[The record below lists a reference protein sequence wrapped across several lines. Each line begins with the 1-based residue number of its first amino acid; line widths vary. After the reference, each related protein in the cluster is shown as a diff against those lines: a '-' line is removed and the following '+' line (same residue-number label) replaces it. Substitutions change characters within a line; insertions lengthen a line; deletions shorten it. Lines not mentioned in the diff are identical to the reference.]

1 MRPGGLGSNRVAL
14 LLELAPG
21 RGILFRIEVS
31 KSTHSG
37 EGDMAKPATLTP
49 EMIDAHSAASH
60 FRIAERPRADFGL
73 KAKKKPAKPV
83 ELRRA
88 HGRARTRGWRQ
99 RNDQNGRPESSDIA
113 RALLV
118 ALAMSP
124 DLDRRLE
131 REDLYLVAV
140 ALEMLEMCGFSR
152 AAAKEAIFRFRER
165 VIDGRA
171 EMREAE
177 DVRMKAF
184 DEFVE
189 RAASRAKVD
198 GFY

>member
-1 MRPGGLGSNRVAL
+1 MK
-14 LLELAPG
+14 
-21 RGILFRIEVS
+21 VS
-31 KSTHSG
+31 REPHSG
-37 EGDMAKPATLTP
+37 EGDMPKANQLTP

-60 FRIAERPRADFGL
+60 FRIPERPRADFL

-88 HGRARTRGWRQ
+88 YGRERTRGWRQ
-99 RNDQNGRPESSDIA
+99 RNDQNGRPESADIA

-152 AAAKEAIFRFRER
+152 AAAKEAIFRFRQR
-165 VIDGRA
+165 VVDGRA
-171 EMREAE
+171 DMREAE

-184 DEFVE
+184 DEFVDRASN
-189 RAASRAKVD
+189 RAAVD